1 MSKRNI
7 LFTGLEIAFEYN
19 SRTGLSTIRLIYVML
34 RSWHISESH
43 GKKLIVNANA
53 NPPLVSTE
61 EASAALSDGMIDLL
75 YISALSSTIS
85 NPMRLKAS
93 IISGSQRLPYVY
105 FHKYPLLQNIY
116 VNYYILT
123 RLAIAMANVIILIS
137 L

>member
-1 MSKRNI
+1 M
-7 LFTGLEIAFEYN
+7 EIAFEYN

-85 NPMRLKAS
+85 NPMRLK
-93 IISGSQRLPYVY
+93 
-105 FHKYPLLQNIY
+105 HLLYQAHRDCHIC
-116 VNYYILT
+116 IC
-123 RLAIAMANVIILIS
+123 IFS
-137 L
+137 